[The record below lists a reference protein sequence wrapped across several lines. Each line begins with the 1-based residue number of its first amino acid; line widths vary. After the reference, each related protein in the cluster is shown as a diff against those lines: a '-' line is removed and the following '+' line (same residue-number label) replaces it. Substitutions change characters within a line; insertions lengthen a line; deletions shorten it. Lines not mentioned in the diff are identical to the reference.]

1 MALLK
6 VKTAFLTVLPLTHF
20 HPVLAPGSGSQ
31 RGKVARQKD
40 VALKVQIKRSAEY
53 IGQVIALWVRCSC
66 SHSCQMPVSD
76 FPPPVKAIQEAR
88 LKSQHQPQGGP
99 VPAVF
104 GVAMGT
110 SVIFLR
116 IFFFIDNVQFPMCEV
131 ILSLRMVGD

>member
-53 IGQVIALWVRCSC
+53 VGQVIALWVRCSC

-76 FPPPVKAIQEAR
+76 SPPSEGHSGSPFTEPAPAAGWTCPSSIRSGNGHFSDILKDFFLLIMFNFLCVK
-88 LKSQHQPQGGP
+88 LFCP
-99 VPAVF
+99 
-104 GVAMGT
+104 
-110 SVIFLR
+110 
-116 IFFFIDNVQFPMCEV
+116 
-131 ILSLRMVGD
+131 